1 MAFSTLLSQY
11 HQIWPRHRGVLYFPL
26 LSHFIIQL
34 FLPFNSTS
42 FQSFGQ
48 LKSRS
53 KRLAFPYEGGY
64 FRTSRKRHRTNISEN
79 NVINVANLNF
89 SLTEF
94 VSVYLFRFSTH
105 LRVEKI
111 MMLAFQS
118 IVLTYH
124 KRYHFLCKCFN
135 YCFLDCLY
143 YLN

>member
-11 HQIWPRHRGVLYFPL
+11 HQIYPEFYP
-26 LSHFIIQL
+26 HFIIQL

-105 LRVEKI
+105 LRVEKNNDVS
-111 MMLAFQS
+111 FS
-118 IVLTYH
+118 INCINLSQAISL
-124 KRYHFLCKCFN
+124 FM
-135 YCFLDCLY
+135 
-143 YLN
+143 